1 MAERG
6 KACLFDGG
14 LFHFCPQ
21 VAGCFPGNVL
31 TEEIHTM
38 PQAARRQETP
48 TILIVDDDRFM
59 RVTMQ
64 DTLKEVGFLTVTAAD
79 GPSAIGQFTE
89 IRPDALI
96 LDLLMPGM
104 DGFTTCQEL
113 RKIPG
118 GKFAPVLV
126 ITSMDDEESIH
137 RAFEAGATDF
147 IPKPINPRLLVYRL
161 RYMLKASR
169 SMKNLLKS
177 EARLANAQ
185 RIAHLGNWEW
195 DPATGAFRG
204 SKETFRIL
212 EMQKPSR
219 VCYLTHILAAIYPP
233 DREMVD
239 ACLKKACSGNS
250 KCSIDFCI
258 ACSDGTMR
266 VVHLQGHAD
275 AALPGA
281 VPRIVGTL
289 QDVTDMRHVE
299 DHLLM
304 LKEAVECLPIGITLS
319 NTEGKIIYSN
329 PAEAEIHGY
338 AAHELVDRNARGF
351 APARLRQPFTP
362 EQDSIW
368 CWKRESINIRKNG
381 KEFPVQLIS
390 TAVKDSRGRCLGTV
404 TACEDIS
411 KRKEVEERLHQL
423 AFNDALTGLP
433 NRGTFLDRL
442 HHALSLAHREE
453 RQVGLLF
460 LDLDNFKDI
469 NDTQGHD
476 FGDKLLKE
484 VAGRLAACMRDCD
497 TLARLG
503 GDEFVVILA
512 SIAGPESA
520 AAAARRILAIFS
532 QPFDIEGRKVFSSV
546 SIGIA
551 LYPDDGPDAEVLYK
565 CADTAMYHAK
575 TERKGNFRFFSPEM
589 NHHLLRRVALESSL
603 RQGLEKQ
610 EFFLHYQPQWDVKT
624 ANMIGVEALVRWQ
637 SADFGLL
644 PPSEFIALAENSGV
658 IFGLGEWVLHTAFV
672 QAREWAFA
680 GHRNLRVAVNISGQQ
695 FKHPDFLAT
704 MERNIRDTGV
714 KPETLELEFTESV
727 VMENADRTITTLQSL
742 KDLGIRLSIDDFGTG
757 YSSLSYLKH
766 FPIDR
771 IKIDRSFVAD
781 VNRSKDDAA
790 IVEAI
795 ISMAHSLK
803 LKVVAEG
810 VEDGDQLHFLKARGC
825 DEVQGYYLAKPMS
838 AEELAPALDGVL
850 KKRAYRHSEQGP
862 FDYPPISAE

>member
-1 MAERG
+1 M
-6 KACLFDGG
+6 
-14 LFHFCPQ
+14 PQ
-21 VAGCFPGNVL
+21 V
-31 TEEIHTM
+31 
-38 PQAARRQETP
+38 ARRQEKP

-59 RVTMQ
+59 RVTIQ
-64 DTLKEVGFLTVTAAD
+64 DALKEAGFLTVTAAD
-79 GPSAIGQFTE
+79 GMSAIAQFAST
-89 IRPDALI
+89 RPDAVI

-104 DGFTTCQEL
+104 DGFTTCQEIH
-113 RKIPG
+113 KIPG
-118 GKFAPVLV
+118 WEFAPILM

-147 IPKPINPRLLVYRL
+147 ISKPINPKLLVYRL
-161 RYMLKASR
+161 RYMLKSAH
-169 SMKNLLKS
+169 SMKNLAES

-195 DPATGAFRG
+195 NPATGAFRG

-212 EMQKPSR
+212 DIQKIPRFFSFAHF
-219 VCYLTHILAAIYPP
+219 LSAIYPP

-239 ACLKKACSGNS
+239 TRLKNACSGNS
-250 KCSIDFCI
+250 KCSIDCRI
-258 ACSDGTMR
+258 ECSDGTKR

-275 AALPGA
+275 AAIAGD
-281 VPRIVGTL
+281 VPRVVGTL

-304 LKEAVECLPIGITLS
+304 LKEAVECLPIGITLTS
-319 NTEGKIIYSN
+319 ADGKIIYAN

-338 AAHELVDRNARGF
+338 APRELIGREARQF
-351 APARLRQPFTP
+351 APPLLRKPFTP
-362 EQDSIW
+362 EQDAIW
-368 CWKRESINIRKNG
+368 CWKRESVNIRKTG
-381 KEFPVQLIS
+381 EEFPVQLIS

-442 HHALSLAHREE
+442 HQALSLAHREE
-453 RQVGLLF
+453 RRVGLLF

-469 NDTQGHD
+469 NDTKGHD

-484 VAGRLAACMRDCD
+484 VAGRLAVCMRDCD

-512 SIAGPESA
+512 SLTGPESA

-532 QPFDIEGRKVFSSV
+532 QPFEIEGRKVFSSV

-551 LYPDDGPDAEVLYK
+551 LYPDDGPDAEILYK

-589 NHHLLRRVALESSL
+589 NHHLIRRVALESSL

-610 EFFLHYQPQWDVKT
+610 EFFLHYQPQWDLRT
-624 ANMIGVEALVRWQ
+624 AGMIGVEALVRWQ

-658 IFGLGEWVLHTAFV
+658 IFGLGEWVLRTAFV
-672 QAREWAFA
+672 QAREWALA
-680 GHRNLRVAVNISGQQ
+680 GHCDLRVAVNISGQQ

-704 MERNIRDTGV
+704 MERNIRETGV
-714 KPETLELEFTESV
+714 RPETLELEFTESV

-742 KDLGIRLSIDDFGTG
+742 KDMGIRLSIDDFGTG

-810 VEDGDQLHFLKARGC
+810 VEDCDQLHFLKARGC

-838 AEELAPALDGVL
+838 AEEFATTLGGSL
-850 KKRAYRHSEQGP
+850 KKRNHRHPGHGTFEYVP
-862 FDYPPISAE
+862 LAE